1 MTAKKVIASG
11 GRLPQLPRK
20 LDDGGEIG
28 GGRTNTS
35 AGESVCF
42 GVKEEYAHC
51 VGMMRCL
58 SMESFFVTPLYR
70 MQGSSFHESSLY
82 QGDYPGSVSGR
93 DAPPGPIQPVALG
106 LTAQQGGRRKANRKD
121 TRKNRK
127 SSRKANRKDTRKN
140 RKASRKA
147 SRKNRKAS
155 RKAGRKNRKN
165 NRKASRKA
173 NRKNSRKN
181 SRKNN
186 RRNNM

>member
-1 MTAKKVIASG
+1 
-11 GRLPQLPRK
+11 
-20 LDDGGEIG
+20 LDYGGEICG
-28 GGRTNTS
+28 GGIHPS

-51 VGMMRCL
+51 VGTAGCL

-70 MQGSSFHESSLY
+70 MNGNSSHESSLY
-82 QGDYPGSVSGR
+82 QGPYPGAVSGQ
-93 DAPPGPIQPVALG
+93 DAPPGPIQPAALG
-106 LTAQQGGRRKANRKD
+106 LTAQQGGRRG

-127 SSRKANRKDTRKN
+127 N
-140 RKASRKA
+140 SRKA

-155 RKAGRKNRKN
+155 RKNRKASRKNRKASRK
-165 NRKASRKA
+165 NRKASRKNRKASRKASRKIRKNSRKNRKA

-181 SRKNN
+181 RRNN

>member
-1 MTAKKVIASG
+1 MRMTAKKVIASG

-70 MQGSSFHESSLY
+70 MHGSSLHESSLY
-82 QGDYPGSVSGR
+82 QGPYPDSVSGR
-93 DAPPGPIQPVALG
+93 DAPPGPIQPAQLG
-106 LTAQQGGRRKANRKD
+106 VTQQGG
-121 TRKNRK
+121 
-127 SSRKANRKDTRKN
+127 SSWV
-140 RKASRKA
+140 S
-147 SRKNRKAS
+147 
-155 RKAGRKNRKN
+155 
-165 NRKASRKA
+165 
-173 NRKNSRKN
+173 
-181 SRKNN
+181 
-186 RRNNM
+186 